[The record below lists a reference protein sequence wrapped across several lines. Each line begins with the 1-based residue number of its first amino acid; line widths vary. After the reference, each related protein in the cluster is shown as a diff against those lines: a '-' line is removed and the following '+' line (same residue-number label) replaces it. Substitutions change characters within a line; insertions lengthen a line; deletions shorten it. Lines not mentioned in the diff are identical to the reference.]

1 MPAAQGSLPHRISGV
16 DIQKLFD
23 GCRLPQM
30 DHGAADL
37 LIFTGR
43 APRSLSLSGVDG
55 ILVAGS

>member
-1 MPAAQGSLPHRISGV
+1 MAA
-16 DIQKLFD
+16 
-23 GCRLPQM
+23 RLPRM

>member
-1 MPAAQGSLPHRISGV
+1 
-16 DIQKLFD
+16 
-23 GCRLPQM
+23 M